1 MSGGSMDYAF
11 AAINEAAS
19 QVYLMRVQLERNL
32 NREGSRLKE
41 CFDEE
46 AEQAVEDSPDKPQ
59 FHTGES
65 LVAEVVKTMVKCK
78 EMLAKAAICAKHA
91 EWLQS
96 DDIGYVTF
104 CERVERDL
112 AKADKSL
119 AAWENDID
127 D

>member
-11 AAINEAAS
+11 AAISEAAS
-19 QVYLMRVQLERNL
+19 QVHLMRIKLERAL
-32 NREGSRLKE
+32 NREGSRLME
-41 CFDEE
+41 YFEEE
-46 AEQAVEDSPDKPQ
+46 AEQAVKDFPNKPQ
-59 FHTGES
+59 LHTGES
-65 LVAEVVKTMVKCK
+65 LAAEVFKTLIKCQ
-78 EMLAKAAICAKHA
+78 EMLAKASICAKHA

-119 AAWENDID
+119 AAWEIDID

>member
-1 MSGGSMDYAF
+1 MSGGSMDYAYV
-11 AAINEAAS
+11 AINEAAS
-19 QVYLMRVQLERNL
+19 QVHLMRVKLERAL
-32 NREGSRLKE
+32 NREGSRLME

-46 AEQAVEDSPDKPQ
+46 AEQAAKDLPNKPQ
-59 FHTGES
+59 LHTGES
-65 LVAEVVKTMVKCK
+65 LAAEVFKTLIKCQ

-104 CERVERDL
+104 CERVARDL
-112 AKADKSL
+112 ANADKGLGS
-119 AAWENDID
+119 WVEDID

>member
-1 MSGGSMDYAF
+1 MSDGSMDYAYVS
-11 AAINEAAS
+11 INEAAS
-19 QVYLMRVQLERNL
+19 QIHLMRVQLERDL

-46 AEQAVEDSPDKPQ
+46 AEQAVEDFPDKPQ
-59 FHTGES
+59 LHTGES
-65 LVAEVVKTMVKCK
+65 LAAEVFKTLIKCQ
-78 EMLAKAAICAKHA
+78 EMLTKAAICAKHA

-119 AAWENDID
+119 AAWENEID